1 MVEVE
6 KKFLLSDKQK
16 TQLLDGAEFL
26 YEKVITDSYL
36 DDNSYSITKADLWLR
51 QRDGVFELKAPL
63 LSGSGSYD
71 GANRYRELT
80 TENEI
85 VDELAL
91 SVDRPLK
98 NELGRL
104 GILPFVTCHTTRQ
117 SYSKEGFTIDIDSA
131 TYKNTDFTYSVAE
144 IELLAEDESQAD
156 AFEERI
162 MTFAKLY
169 ELETSSV
176 VLGKI
181 AAYLQRV
188 KPSHY
193 QALVNARVFK

>member
-6 KKFLLSDKQK
+6 KKFLLSDEQK

-36 DDNSYSITKADLWLR
+36 DDNNYSITKADLWLR
-51 QRDGVFELKAPL
+51 LRDGVFELKAPL

-80 TENEI
+80 EDSEI

-104 GILPFVTCHTTRQ
+104 GILPFVTSYTTRQ
-117 SYSKEGFTIDIDSA
+117 SYAKQGFTIDIDSA
-131 TYKNTDFTYSVAE
+131 TYKNTDFTYNVAE

-156 AFEERI
+156 ACEEHI
-162 MTFAKLY
+162 MMFAKQY
-169 ELETSSV
+169 GLETNSV
-176 VLGKI
+176 VLGKV
-181 AAYLQRV
+181 AAYLQHERRG
-188 KPSHY
+188 HY
-193 QALVNARVFK
+193 EALVKARVLK